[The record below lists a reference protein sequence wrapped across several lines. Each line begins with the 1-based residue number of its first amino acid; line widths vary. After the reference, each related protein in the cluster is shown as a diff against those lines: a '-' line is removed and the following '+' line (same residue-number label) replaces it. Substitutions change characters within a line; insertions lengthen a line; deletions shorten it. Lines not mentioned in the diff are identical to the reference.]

1 MALATATVLT
11 IAAVTD
17 TAATTTYSVHSSNMA
32 IKSANTAAGQQAVA
46 ETAQLEMQNAA
57 EQSQASADEVDR
69 QRTLQRILAAQTAVF
84 GSSGAEGGSGSFL
97 GIQTADSSRANE
109 ATRLNQMFTDTRQ
122 VGFQNNI
129 KNIAA
134 QTQIDRNAGEMARRT
149 NTIKG
154 GLSVISNAASG
165 YYMSTI
171 KK

>member
-1 MALATATVLT
+1 MALATSTILI
-11 IAAVTD
+11 IAAVAA

-32 IKSANTAAGQQAVA
+32 IKSANTAAGQQASA

-57 EQSQASADEVDR
+57 EQSQAAVDEVDR

-84 GSSGAEGGSGSFL
+84 GSSGADGGSGSFL

-134 QTQIDRNAGEMARRT
+134 QTTIDRNAGKMARRT

-154 GLSVISNAASG
+154 GLSVINTAASG
-165 YYMSTI
+165 YSSSI
-171 KK
+171 K